1 MFGFSKTKRENNELK
16 FQNSIL
22 KELHRQDK
30 KKISNLEE
38 DKINLESKIDTI
50 ASDGLRKGSSV
61 AGKHL
66 VKKRIQKNERI

>member
-16 FQNSIL
+16 FHNSIL